1 MKKEVIMADKEKTI
15 FSIQVPNEMNEELEE
30 ETKRKS
36 RSRNFI
42 VNLALKTFL
51 EKPEKDR
58 DKLYP

>member
-1 MKKEVIMADKEKTI
+1 MADKEKII
-15 FSIQVPNEMNEELEE
+15 FSIQVPSEMNEELEE

-36 RSRNFI
+36 RSSNFI
-42 VNLALKTFL
+42 VNLALKVFL

>member
-1 MKKEVIMADKEKTI
+1 MIRNLEDCRELWKV
-15 FSIQVPNEMNEELEE
+15 NERVLEE

-42 VNLALKTFL
+42 VNLALKLFL
-51 EKPEKDR
+51 EKTEKER

>member
-1 MKKEVIMADKEKTI
+1 MKKEAIMADKEKTI
-15 FSIQVPNEMNEELEE
+15 FSIQVPNEMSEELEE

>member
-1 MKKEVIMADKEKTI
+1 MVDKEKTI